1 MKNSDL
7 LKNKIFS
14 VEEGKD
20 LEKSPIAKIIEYY
33 FHRNEKVP
41 VHVLNAIDFTSG
53 YFNMYSVKY
62 DTGVFSIKIEET
74 YAENLFRT
82 LPFEAYKDYMDLT
95 WLKTF
100 KDDYNLVY
108 SLIYNERYDV
118 VLKFLDLIDQSDL
131 SYDFSRDVF
140 KNIFNIERVVKSL
153 DSKKSKTIDLYF
165 NVFNRALVVYNKF
178 LEKQCDEYKISRI
191 DIKNWHKNY
200 EKFYLLKEESGG
212 FNNLNL
218 FLCTNKNTVSLVK
231 EVFSQYKDQKNNP
244 LLSGY
249 YFKNIIKSGNSDLVQ
264 LYIENYLENN
274 FNLFFKNDIKDFFIE
289 VFEECIDD
297 VLKKRKDSIKYD
309 GGSGFESNIKEV
321 YNIIKKFSDY
331 EIDSSGLSKFV
342 LVNDPELFDLV
353 KESVAKKDFYFDGMN
368 YNQWVIFKNVFDK
381 IKESVHGEK
390 VEILFGKD
398 NCWEVHVANLIE
410 TLYPGEDISYNKKDV
425 NIAGV
430 FLKKV
435 LNEYSNISSKN
446 IDVLVN
452 NAMLNFTLDINKC
465 KRVKHKI

>member
-1 MKNSDL
+1 M
-7 LKNKIFS
+7 
-14 VEEGKD
+14 V
-20 LEKSPIAKIIEYY
+20 
-33 FHRNEKVP
+33 V
-41 VHVLNAIDFTSG
+41 
-53 YFNMYSVKY
+53 
-62 DTGVFSIKIEET
+62 
-74 YAENLFRT
+74 
-82 LPFEAYKDYMDLT
+82 LPFH
-95 WLKTF
+95 
-100 KDDYNLVY
+100 
-108 SLIYNERYDV
+108 
-118 VLKFLDLIDQSDL
+118 KFL
-131 SYDFSRDVF
+131 
-140 KNIFNIERVVKSL
+140 
-153 DSKKSKTIDLYF
+153 
-165 NVFNRALVVYNKF
+165 
-178 LEKQCDEYKISRI
+178 
-191 DIKNWHKNY
+191 
-200 EKFYLLKEESGG
+200 
-212 FNNLNL
+212 
-218 FLCTNKNTVSLVK
+218 
-231 EVFSQYKDQKNNP
+231 
-244 LLSGY
+244 
-249 YFKNIIKSGNSDLVQ
+249 Q